1 MQNSPASDLKNA
13 VGLTIE
19 YDTGLSLAAAAL
31 TSSASSSSF
40 AFWNSSSG
48 FCTQIAERSTK
59 CFAPAALAASRTAL
73 VAR

>member
-1 MQNSPASDLKNA
+1 MKNA

-19 YDTGLSLAAAAL
+19 YDTGFSRAAAAL
-31 TSSASSSSF
+31 TSSASSSNF

-48 FCTQIAERSTK
+48 FWTQMADSSTK
-59 CFAPAALAASRTAL
+59 CFAPAALAASRTDL

>member
-1 MQNSPASDLKNA
+1 MKNA

-19 YDTGLSLAAAAL
+19 YETGFSLAAAAL
-31 TSSASSSSF
+31 TSSASSSSL

-48 FCTQIAERSTK
+48 FCTQMAERSTK
-59 CFAPAALAASRTAL
+59 CFAPAALAASRTDL